1 MEIYSLF
8 RIGLIHSHIEH
19 NSSYPPLKCLQS
31 IIIEQSAIDSVSQPK
46 LVKAPAWLRV
56 LQISIGAI
64 SIILSGY
71 VLAQPG
77 LAIFT
82 AVQILSIV
90 LLFVG
95 IESIAVGALFSSM
108 RLLCLPYRKII

>member
-1 MEIYSLF
+1 M
-8 RIGLIHSHIEH
+8 
-19 NSSYPPLKCLQS
+19 
-31 IIIEQSAIDSVSQPK
+31 EQSAIDSVSQPQ
-46 LVKAPAWLRV
+46 LVKEPTWLRI
-56 LQISIGAI
+56 LQISIGAV

-82 AVQILSIV
+82 AVKILSIV

-95 IESIAVGALFSSM
+95 IESTAVGTFSRYVRTSSRLVISHLGLQQLLFPFWS
-108 RLLCLPYRKII
+108 